1 MAKLFSPLATKCT
14 KKKCQKPI
22 CYSALFKY
30 KKGLCSEHL
39 AEFEHQL
46 SIKKQK
52 KRLIPKKCP
61 VCKNIIKIR
70 RNQRY
75 CSANCRRIAMR
86 FVEHPIVC
94 EVTKTAIWQ
103 RVERLL
109 RSSPW
114 GLASVNNWGD
124 IYHLYALLSMKK
136 YYEVLLKKD
145 APLLKLKLVHL
156 HHLDIGGTNTM
167 QNILLVPK
175 MNTNYKKDMNKKC
188 TELIYNG
195 EQIYNDKALPITT
208 SLYKS
213 LIFLDG
219 NSKKCKQKNKNDL
232 IELCLKIK
240 QEIIQPIIK
249 INDYTLSYLPA
260 DMLYANHFMVF
271 NSLSQRKEIKSVI
284 YFHLMNQFA
293 RISLSNEFISPLK
306 TTDNHF
312 DKFLRDSLKHL
323 EFSDEK
329 LTFQF
334 FELLALAIYHNL
346 VNGDQS
352 FTKDIIKITYD
363 VLSMIEKNPNDLSSK
378 KEYLFQKIV
387 DYINHYFELSL
398 STKIEGHEKFITF
411 YNRFFQR
418 VGE

>member
-175 MNTNYKKDMNKKC
+175 MSTNYKKDMNKKC

-232 IELCLKIK
+232 IELC
-240 QEIIQPIIK
+240 
-249 INDYTLSYLPA
+249 
-260 DMLYANHFMVF
+260 
-271 NSLSQRKEIKSVI
+271 
-284 YFHLMNQFA
+284 
-293 RISLSNEFISPLK
+293 
-306 TTDNHF
+306 
-312 DKFLRDSLKHL
+312 
-323 EFSDEK
+323 
-329 LTFQF
+329 
-334 FELLALAIYHNL
+334 
-346 VNGDQS
+346 
-352 FTKDIIKITYD
+352 
-363 VLSMIEKNPNDLSSK
+363 
-378 KEYLFQKIV
+378 
-387 DYINHYFELSL
+387 
-398 STKIEGHEKFITF
+398 
-411 YNRFFQR
+411 
-418 VGE
+418 

>member
-1 MAKLFSPLATKCT
+1 MAKSLSPLVKTCT
-14 KKKCQKPI
+14 KKGCQKLI
-22 CYSALFKY
+22 CYSARVKY

-39 AEFEHQL
+39 AEFEYKL
-46 SIKKQK
+46 TIKKT
-52 KRLIPKKCP
+52 KKCS
-61 VCKNIIKIR
+61 VCKKIIEIK

-86 FVEHPIVC
+86 FVENPIVC

-109 RSSPW
+109 RSSPL
-114 GLASVNNWGD
+114 GLASVNGLED

-136 YYEVLLKKD
+136 YYEVLLKKNI
-145 APLLKLKLVHL
+145 PLLKLKLVHL
-156 HHLDIGGTNTM
+156 HHLDVDGTNTM
-167 QNILLVPK
+167 QNILVIPQ
-175 MNTNYKKDMNKKC
+175 MRINNKKNINKKR

-195 EQIYNDKALPITT
+195 EKIYNGKAISITT

-213 LIFLDG
+213 LIFF
-219 NSKKCKQKNKNDL
+219 NAKSKKYQQENKNNL
-232 IELCLKIK
+232 IEFCLKIK
-240 QEIIQPIIK
+240 QEIILPITK
-249 INDYTLSYLPA
+249 INDDNLYYLPT
-260 DMLYANHFMVF
+260 DVLYSNHFLVL
-271 NSLSQRKEIKSVI
+271 NPLSQKRKIKSVI

-293 RISLSNEFISPLK
+293 RISLSNGFISHSK
-306 TTDNHF
+306 TTDNSF
-312 DKFLRDSLKHL
+312 DKFLKDSLKHL

-352 FTKDIIKITYD
+352 FTKDIIKITYY
-363 VLSMIEKNPNDLSSK
+363 VLRMIEKNSNNVSLM
-378 KEYLFQKIV
+378 KEYLFQKVV

-398 STKIEGHEKFITF
+398 STKIEEYDKFITF
-411 YNRFFQR
+411 YNRFFQQ
-418 VGE
+418 VSE

>member
-1 MAKLFSPLATKCT
+1 
-14 KKKCQKPI
+14 
-22 CYSALFKY
+22 
-30 KKGLCSEHL
+30 
-39 AEFEHQL
+39 
-46 SIKKQK
+46 
-52 KRLIPKKCP
+52 
-61 VCKNIIKIR
+61 
-70 RNQRY
+70 
-75 CSANCRRIAMR
+75 MR

-103 RVERLL
+103 CVERLL

-114 GLASVNNWGD
+114 GLASVNNLED

-145 APLLKLKLVHL
+145 TPLLKLKLVHL
-156 HHLDIGGTNTM
+156 HHLDDDGTNTM
-167 QNILLVPK
+167 QNILVIPQ
-175 MNTNYKKDMNKKC
+175 MRINNKKGINKKR

-195 EQIYNDKALPITT
+195 EQIYHDKVLPITT
-208 SLYKS
+208 SLYNS
-213 LIFLDG
+213 LIFPDG
-219 NSKKCKQKNKNDL
+219 TPKKCQQKNKNDL

-240 QEIIQPIIK
+240 QEIIQPITK
-249 INDYTLSYLPA
+249 INDDTLSYLPT
-260 DMLYANHFMVF
+260 DVLYANHFVVF

-293 RISLSNEFISPLK
+293 RISLSNGFISHSK
-306 TTDNHF
+306 TTDNNF
-312 DKFLRDSLKHL
+312 DKFLKDSLKL
-323 EFSDEK
+323 INFSDEK

-363 VLSMIEKNPNDLSSK
+363 VLSMIEKNPNDVSSK

-398 STKIEGHEKFITF
+398 STKIAGYEKFITF
-411 YNRFFQR
+411 YNRFFQQ